1 MLEKEGIAM
10 ASNTAD
16 MASTTNNS
24 TSVRPFDVTT
34 LKFRLPTKILPVVL
48 RHFRHFRMTDGVE
61 FTHCCS

>member
-24 TSVRPFDVTT
+24 TSVRPCGRTPKY
-34 LKFRLPTKILPVVL
+34 LQ
-48 RHFRHFRMTDGVE
+48 
-61 FTHCCS
+61 